1 MAIYVLLQ
9 CCRCNEQK
17 RLHLFSC
24 SRNKDDVNY
33 NLCKHFSIRYT
44 YICKFG
50 FFTLGWKIIL
60 EVKIQCKNCNS
71 NYSFQSNTFNKSY
84 HDYDNHHICCGN
96 VFRINVSGYEYAS
109 DNSGLELQAK
119 EDRRRGEE
127 EKKNIEKIMKNQ
139 KEEAKKLKHSNSLD
153 TDFIDTETE
162 KLTNALDFEIN
173 NELNFDIGEN
183 IEKKNEVLKFCKF
196 ELH

>member
-17 RLHLFSC
+17 RLHLYSC
-24 SRNKDDVNY
+24 SRNKDDIFY
-33 NLCKHFSIRYT
+33 NLCKHFTLRYT
-44 YICKFG
+44 YTCKFG

-60 EVKIQCKNCNS
+60 EVRIKCQNCNS
-71 NYSFQSNTFNKSY
+71 NYSFQENTFNKGRANF
-84 HDYDNHHICCGN
+84 DAHHICCGN
-96 VFRINVSGYEYAS
+96 VFRMNVSGYDYAS

-127 EKKNIEKIMKNQ
+127 EKKAEEEKS
-139 KEEAKKLKHSNSLD
+139 KKIKRLKLSNSLN

-162 KLTNALDFEIN
+162 KLTNELDFEIN

-183 IEKKNEVLKFCKF
+183 LEKKNEELKFCKF
-196 ELH
+196 EFH